1 MAKSAL
7 IPAGFAFGSF
17 GCRWW
22 LHNLGG
28 LQQRGQLVGTLPLVG
43 VVAAAVVGVAG
54 LGIDEAERRIR
65 NLGGHGQPCLQ
76 RMIHVSCSASC
87 ARLPEPFRTL
97 EHSILTC
104 AARYTRTCAV
114 AVAALPLGG
123 LRWRDRSQTPLVA
136 HNAPRN
142 DDLHVSAV

>member
-1 MAKSAL
+1 MKLTSTD
-7 IPAGFAFGSF
+7 PRSVAGFGSF

-54 LGIDEAERRIR
+54 LGIDEAERRIC

-97 EHSILTC
+97 EHSILAC

-114 AVAALPLGG
+114 AVAALPL
-123 LRWRDRSQTPLVA
+123 
-136 HNAPRN
+136 
-142 DDLHVSAV
+142 

>member
-1 MAKSAL
+1 MKLTSTD
-7 IPAGFAFGSF
+7 PRSVAGFGSF

-54 LGIDEAERRIR
+54 LGIDEAERRFR
-65 NLGGHGQPCLQ
+65 NLGGHGQPCPQ
-76 RMIHVSCSASC
+76 RMICVSCSASC

-97 EHSILTC
+97 EGCVIACVASC
-104 AARYTRTCAV
+104 ARTCAV
-114 AVAALPLGG
+114 AVAALPL
-123 LRWRDRSQTPLVA
+123 
-136 HNAPRN
+136 
-142 DDLHVSAV
+142 

>member
-1 MAKSAL
+1 MKLTSTETDPRSA
-7 IPAGFAFGSF
+7 AGFGSF

-54 LGIDEAERRIR
+54 LGIDEAERRFR
-65 NLGGHGQPCLQ
+65 DLGGRGQPCSQ
-76 RMIHVSCSASC
+76 RMICVSCSASC

-97 EHSILTC
+97 EGCIIACVASC
-104 AARYTRTCAV
+104 ARTCAV
-114 AVAALPLGG
+114 AVAALPL
-123 LRWRDRSQTPLVA
+123 
-136 HNAPRN
+136 
-142 DDLHVSAV
+142 